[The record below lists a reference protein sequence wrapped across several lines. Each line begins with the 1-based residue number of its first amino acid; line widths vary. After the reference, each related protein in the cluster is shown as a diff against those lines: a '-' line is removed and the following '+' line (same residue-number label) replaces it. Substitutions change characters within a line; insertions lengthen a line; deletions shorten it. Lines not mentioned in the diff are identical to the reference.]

1 MKGINGQAFAPDKV
15 EVSFIYDFMDQ
26 AKTACPR
33 FKRYGCPKNAE
44 GGNQRIFRIM
54 GVKVRRV
61 AAVERTRGPSP
72 RVLHPPRVSRSAS
85 SSSSFPP
92 RTVLHYVRDTSV
104 VRCMATATFCTTW
117 MRLFLAARTSSRRS

>member
-1 MKGINGQAFAPDKV
+1 MKGINGQAFAPEKV

-61 AAVERTRGPSP
+61 AAVERTRGSSPRVSP
-72 RVLHPPRVSRSAS
+72 RVLDPPRVSRSAS
-85 SSSSFPP
+85 SSSSLPP
-92 RTVLHYVRDTSV
+92 PERCTIMFVQLPWSGAWLRLHSVLRG
-104 VRCMATATFCTTW
+104 
-117 MRLFLAARTSSRRS
+117 

>member
-85 SSSSFPP
+85 SSSSLPP
-92 RTVLHYVRDTSV
+92 PNGAPL
-104 VRCMATATFCTTW
+104 
-117 MRLFLAARTSSRRS
+117 RS